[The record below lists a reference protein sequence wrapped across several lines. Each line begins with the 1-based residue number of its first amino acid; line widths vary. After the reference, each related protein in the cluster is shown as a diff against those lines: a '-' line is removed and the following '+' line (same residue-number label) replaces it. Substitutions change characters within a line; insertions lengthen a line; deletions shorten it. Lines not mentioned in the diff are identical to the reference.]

1 MNFYYPGSEG
11 VRVKVYAE
19 SACALRKDVAKRKK
33 EKKNTHTPRNK
44 LIEVDV
50 GLLHT
55 CTMYYTQLVQGWSK
69 APLEITGHTVEVK
82 MDIIGMLLDAWIP
95 RVRENRLDL

>member
-1 MNFYYPGSEG
+1 MNFYYPGFEG

-33 EKKNTHTPRNK
+33 NTHTPRNK

-55 CTMYYTQLVQGWSK
+55 CTMCTQLVQG
-69 APLEITGHTVEVK
+69 
-82 MDIIGMLLDAWIP
+82 
-95 RVRENRLDL
+95 